1 MKVTLYADI
10 LFLMNFSMDFISI
23 WASSLIGNRPRRV
36 LRMTAAASI
45 GALYGVVSVILGVGG
60 ALSWIFSAAVSILM
74 SITAF
79 GVGGGVRSI
88 FRQSALIW
96 ICGALLGGVMSAA
109 VSLAGGSTL
118 VTAERAGGGS
128 LLPVIAAG
136 SAICL
141 ILAVRLIRR
150 VKRARSVDV
159 CVMFRGAKSSFE
171 ALCDSG
177 NLLRDPISGDP
188 VMTVSRHAVM
198 PLCGSRGVDALVSFD
213 TEALCELSLPFR
225 VIPRRTVDASSL
237 VCALVPDKVYIT
249 SGGQRR
255 EVRCLIA
262 PADCARDSFGGY
274 CATVPVDII

>member
-23 WASSLIGNRPRRV
+23 WASSLLGNRPRKV

-45 GALYGVVSVILGVGG
+45 GALYGVVSVILGIGG

-79 GVGGGVRSI
+79 GVGGGVRGI

-96 ICGALLGGVMSAA
+96 ICGALLGGVMSAV

-118 VTAERAGGGS
+118 VAAEHSGGGS

-141 ILAVRLIRR
+141 VLAVRLIRR
-150 VKRARSVDV
+150 AKRARSVGV
-159 CVMFRGAKSSFE
+159 CVIFRGEKSCFE

-188 VMTVSRHAVM
+188 VMTVSRHAAT
-198 PLCGSRGVDALVSFD
+198 PLCGSRAVNALISFD
-213 TEALCELSLPFR
+213 TETLCKLSLPFR

-255 EVRCLIA
+255 LVRCLIA
-262 PADCARDSFGGY
+262 PADCEKNSFGGY
-274 CATVPVDII
+274 CATVPADII

>member
-23 WASSLIGNRPRRV
+23 WASSLLGNRPRKV

-96 ICGALLGGVMSAA
+96 ICGALLGGVMSAV

-141 ILAVRLIRR
+141 VLAVRLIRR
-150 VKRARSVDV
+150 VKRARFVGV
-159 CVMFRGAKSSFE
+159 CVMFRGEKSSFE

-177 NLLRDPISGDP
+177 NMLRDPISGDP
-188 VMTVSRHAVM
+188 VMTVSRHAAI
-198 PLCGSRGVDALVSFD
+198 PLCGSRGVDALISFD

-262 PADCARDSFGGY
+262 PAECEKNSFGGY